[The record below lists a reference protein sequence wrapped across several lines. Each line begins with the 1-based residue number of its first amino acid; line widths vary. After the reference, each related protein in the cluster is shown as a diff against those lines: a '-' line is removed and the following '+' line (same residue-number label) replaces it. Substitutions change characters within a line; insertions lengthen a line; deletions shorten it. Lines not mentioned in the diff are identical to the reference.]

1 MSKNTR
7 LEQLTEVQIAEIREI
22 FTLFDKNSDGYVNTT
37 ELGTILR
44 ALHMNPTQAEVKD
57 MEKDLD
63 PNETGSFD
71 QMNLISLIARRP
83 KTDQTLEQM
92 IEALKVLNTDG
103 NDEKDKVKLEVQNFK
118 YVMITNGEKLADH
131 EIDEILLDLTDLV
144 HEEFI
149 LIDDLANYLMTR

>member
-1 MSKNTR
+1 
-7 LEQLTEVQIAEIREI
+7 
-22 FTLFDKNSDGYVNTT
+22 
-37 ELGTILR
+37 
-44 ALHMNPTQAEVKD
+44 MNPTQAEVKD

-92 IEALKVLNTDG
+92 IEALKVLNQDG
-103 NDEKDKVKLEVQNFK
+103 NDEKDKVKLEVQNFR
-118 YVMITNGEKLADH
+118 YYMVTNGEKLADH
-131 EIDEILLDLTDLV
+131 EIDDILLDCQDLV
-144 HEEFI
+144 HEDFI